1 MKLKQRREKGGLWK
15 RLLGSTVV
23 GEAADTTVFCL
34 IAFGG
39 QIDGGTMLNYIVVGY
54 LFKVGVEAALLPL
67 TYRVISLVRSHEP
80 ELTRV

>member
-1 MKLKQRREKGGLWK
+1 MWK

-23 GEAADTTVFCL
+23 GEAADTTIFCL

-54 LFKVGVEAALLPL
+54 LFKVSVEAVLLPV
-67 TYRVISLVRSHEP
+67 TYRVISLVRSREP
-80 ELTRV
+80 EPTKV